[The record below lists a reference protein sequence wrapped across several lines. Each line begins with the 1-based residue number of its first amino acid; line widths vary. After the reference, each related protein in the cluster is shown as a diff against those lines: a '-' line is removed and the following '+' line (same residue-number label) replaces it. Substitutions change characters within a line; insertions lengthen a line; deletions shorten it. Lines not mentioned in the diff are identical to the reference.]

1 MNLISNN
8 IVIALLLAL
17 GVSAGWIWKALPE
30 PKVPG
35 SAAVAAEQWELPAEA
50 EGDLKQSATVIT
62 ERNLW
67 GTVVAAKDMPLN
79 DPEWRFAGVV
89 RNGEEYYVLI
99 SMDSQPAEI
108 RKIGDILPGGSKILK
123 ISEDRICIL
132 IEGKQRALGIYRR

>member
-17 GVSAGWIWKALPE
+17 GVAAGWIWKAIPE

-99 SMDSQPAEI
+99 SIDNKPAEI
-108 RKIGDILPGGSKILK
+108 RKIGDTLPGGSKILK

-132 IEGKQRALGIYRR
+132 IEGKRRALGIYRR